1 MGLDVYLNRDW
12 KAEIKRLLDAVDHM
26 RRLQKDFFRTKRLD
40 VLEQSKQAEKKVD
53 ALLDRLRGGQMG
65 LFDES

>member
-1 MGLDVYLNRDW
+1 MDADCMQ
-12 KAEIKRLLDAVDHM
+12 LLEAVSDM
-26 RRLQKDFFRTKRLD
+26 RRLQREFFRTKRLD

>member
-1 MGLDVYLNRDW
+1 MDADCMQ
-12 KAEIKRLLDAVDHM
+12 LLEAVSDM
-26 RRLQKDFFRTKRLD
+26 RRLQREFFRTKRLD

-53 ALLDRLRGGQMG
+53 AILDRLRGGQMG